1 MSATDRDNE
10 DFVSREVT
18 HESESAAEGELE
30 LGAGDTDA
38 ELKGLAVAS
47 EVLPNTLPVLP
58 LKDRAFFP
66 VQTMPVVVPEDPWL
80 KPWNRLATAHTASLY
95 SSKCSATPIL
105 MR

>member
-38 ELKGLAVAS
+38 GLKGLAVAS

-66 VQTMPVVVPEDPWL
+66 S
-80 KPWNRLATAHTASLY
+80 KRCRLWFPKIHG
-95 SSKCSATPIL
+95 
-105 MR
+105 